1 MPTST
6 WAVPSPAAKYGGA
19 FMTPGAPATR
29 DDTPLVQIAGPA
41 PEATGM
47 HSVWHP
53 NSPLMWV
60 GVILAGAVGLA
71 AFSTTVRVGPV
82 KASASVG
89 NG

>member
-1 MPTST
+1 MPTAA
-6 WAVPSPAAKYGGA
+6 WAVPSPASKYGGS
-19 FMTPGAPATR
+19 FMTPSPATK

-41 PEATGM
+41 PAAKGQT
-47 HSVWHP
+47 SLWHP
-53 NSPLMWV
+53 NSPLAWV
-60 GVILAGAVGLA
+60 GFILAGAVGLA